1 MRLIGSAKHN
11 EYAETTIDDVC
22 DKISKCIGR
31 LNNFDLRS
39 LESIFGAI
47 NITSDMLY
55 TRLLLQL
62 KYQYKSLKINQDV
75 GDLNR
80 VVDCL
85 VSMIET
91 IETAI
96 DIDKLSIDDINS
108 ALKETKFT
116 VDTLFVELDKVLV
129 VNTMFNRA
137 LELYID
143 FGKRSSYKFSDSY
156 KIPTITLTVNKIMK
170 NIDNPMLIGYVNEL
184 LTIKNPY

>member
-1 MRLIGSAKHN
+1 
-11 EYAETTIDDVC
+11 
-22 DKISKCIGR
+22 
-31 LNNFDLRS
+31 
-39 LESIFGAI
+39 
-47 NITSDMLY
+47 MLY

-108 ALKETKFT
+108 SF
-116 VDTLFVELDKVLV
+116 
-129 VNTMFNRA
+129 
-137 LELYID
+137 
-143 FGKRSSYKFSDSY
+143 KRD
-156 KIPTITLTVNKIMK
+156 
-170 NIDNPMLIGYVNEL
+170 
-184 LTIKNPY
+184 